1 MAVKIRLSRR
11 GRKKLAIFDI
21 IIADA
26 RSPRDGKII
35 EKIGTYNPNINPA
48 QIILDETKALEW
60 LMQGAQPTDTV
71 RAILSYK
78 GILLRKHLQIG
89 VNKKAI
95 TQEEADKKF
104 NAWLKEKEAK
114 INKKIESIETSKKE
128 ADKKKLEDEKV
139 ANKKTLD
146 KIKQKLEEAN
156 AKKAKVE
163 TPAEETK
170 VEAPAEETKVEAP
183 AEETKKETPA
193 EEAKVETPTKKTK
206 KETPTKK
213 TKKETPAKETK
224 KEAPA
229 KETKEEASA
238 RETKEKK
245 EKNNK

>member
-48 QIILDETKALEW
+48 QIILDETKSLEW
-60 LMQGAQPTDTV
+60 LMQGAQPTNTV

-78 GILLRKHLQIG
+78 GVLFRKHLQIG

-139 ANKKTLD
+139 ANKKRLD
-146 KIKQKLEEAN
+146 KIKQKLEEA
-156 AKKAKVE
+156 
-163 TPAEETK
+163 PAEE
-170 VEAPAEETKVEAP
+170 V
-183 AEETKKETPA
+183 KKETPA
-193 EEAKVETPTKKTK
+193 EEVK
-206 KETPTKK
+206 KEAPAEEV
-213 TKKETPAKETK
+213 KKETPAEEVK

-229 KETKEEASA
+229 KEA
-238 RETKEKK
+238 KEKK
-245 EKNNK
+245 EKDNK

>member
-48 QIILDETKALEW
+48 QIVLDETKALEW

-78 GILLRKHLQIG
+78 GILLKKHLQIG

-104 NAWLKEKEAK
+104 NAWFKEKETK

-146 KIKQKLEEAN
+146 KIKQKLED
-156 AKKAKVE
+156 
-163 TPAEETK
+163 
-170 VEAPAEETKVEAP
+170 
-183 AEETKKETPA
+183 
-193 EEAKVETPTKKTK
+193 
-206 KETPTKK
+206 
-213 TKKETPAKETK
+213 AKE
-224 KEAPA
+224 EAPA
-229 KETKEEASA
+229 KETKEEAPA
-238 RETKEKK
+238 KETKEEAPAEEAKEEAPAEEAKEKTPAKETKEEAPAEEAKEKTPAKETKEEAPAEEAKEETPAKETKEKK
-245 EKNNK
+245 EKGNK